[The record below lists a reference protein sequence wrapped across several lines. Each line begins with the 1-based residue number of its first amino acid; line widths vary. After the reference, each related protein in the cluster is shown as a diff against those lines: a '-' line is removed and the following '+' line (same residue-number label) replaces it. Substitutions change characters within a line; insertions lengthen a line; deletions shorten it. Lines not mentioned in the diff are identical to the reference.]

1 MTASAPRTA
10 GRIFITYRREESA
23 WPADRLFG
31 LLEGRFGEGMVFRD
45 VASIQPGDRF
55 AEVINAAVAR
65 CDVLLALIGSRW
77 STATGKDGRQRL
89 ADPEDFVRLEIE
101 GALRHDV
108 RVIPVLIDGAQ
119 MPRRADLPPS
129 LADLVKLQAF
139 ELALSH
145 FDPDAEHLIRA
156 LEGFLA
162 PQAPQPSATVRMP
175 PSAEAGRK
183 TARPWIR
190 VRRWKLVSAL
200 LAVAAILA
208 AVFII
213 ISRPPSAPPQTAA
226 ETVAV
231 QQASFSGGQ
240 AQSVSASCPAG
251 TQMVGGGFSSDPYV
265 AVYSSYPSGP
275 STWTID
281 GWNYGAPQSPVPI
294 IAYATCVHADFSLGL
309 MIASSAVTDVRSG
322 TPANVIASCPASSTV
337 LGGGPQ
343 STYRGRPSQI
353 SSDVPIAFSSYPNL
367 DRSSWT
373 AGVAPGNLGASV
385 RAYAICARSHVSA
398 VNIVTG
404 HLTVTGTE
412 STTVQCETGQLLTQG
427 GYYSDASDDRFK
439 PVYSQPEGRPPVS
452 WSFEARFAY
461 LGSKIPPSATIYGI
475 CVRYS

>member
-31 LLEGRFGEGMVFRD
+31 LLEGRFGEGTVFRD
-45 VASIQPGDRF
+45 VVSIQPGEKF

-77 STATGKDGRQRL
+77 SGKDGRRRL

-119 MPRRADLPPS
+119 MPRLADLPPS
-129 LADLVKLQAF
+129 LTDLVKLQAF

-145 FDPDAEHLIRA
+145 FDPDAEKLIRA
-156 LEGFLA
+156 LEGYLA
-162 PQAPQPSATVRMP
+162 LQAPQPSATVRMP

-183 TARPWIR
+183 TARPRIR

-208 AVFII
+208 AVFIVI
-213 ISRPPSAPPQTAA
+213 IRALTAPAPTAA
-226 ETVAV
+226 ETVAM
-231 QQASFSGGQ
+231 QQALFSGGQ
-240 AQSVSASCPAG
+240 TQSVSSSCPAG

-275 STWTID
+275 STWTIV
-281 GWNYGAPQSPVPI
+281 GGNYGAPQTPVPI

-309 MIASSAVTDVRSG
+309 TIASSVVTDVRSG

-343 STYRGRPSQI
+343 STYRGPPSQF
-353 SSDVPIAFSSYPNL
+353 SDLPIAFSSYPNL
-367 DRSSWT
+367 DLSSWA
-373 AGVAPGNLGASV
+373 AGVTPGNPGESV

-398 VNIVTG
+398 ANIVSG
-404 HLTVTGTE
+404 PLAVTGMD
-412 STTVQCETGQLLTQG
+412 STTVQCEAGQLLTQG
-427 GYYSDASDDRFK
+427 GYYSNASDDRFK
-439 PVYSQPEGRPPVS
+439 PVYSRPEGPAPAS
-452 WSFEARFAY
+452 WSFEARFAH
-461 LGSKIPPSATIYGI
+461 LGSKIPPSATIYGV

>member
-23 WPADRLFG
+23 WQADRLFG

-45 VASIQPGDRF
+45 VASIQPGDKF

-65 CDVLLALIGSRW
+65 CDVLLALIGSGW
-77 STATGKDGRQRL
+77 STATGKDGRRRL

-129 LADLVKLQAF
+129 LADLVELQAF

-145 FDPDAEHLIRA
+145 FGPDAEQLIRA

-162 PQAPQPSATVRMP
+162 LQAPQPSATVRMP

-183 TARPWIR
+183 TARPRIR

-208 AVFII
+208 AVFIV
-213 ISRPPSAPPQTAA
+213 ISLAPTPPTLTAA
-226 ETVAV
+226 ETVAM
-231 QQASFSGGQ
+231 QQALFSGGQ
-240 AQSVSASCPAG
+240 TQSVSASCPAG

-275 STWTID
+275 STWTIV
-281 GWNYGAPQSPVPI
+281 GCNYGAPPD
-294 IAYATCVHADFSLGL
+294 AGTDHCLR
-309 MIASSAVTDVRSG
+309 DVR
-322 TPANVIASCPASSTV
+322 A
-337 LGGGPQ
+337 
-343 STYRGRPSQI
+343 GRLLPRA
-353 SSDVPIAFSSYPNL
+353 D
-367 DRSSWT
+367 DR
-373 AGVAPGNLGASV
+373 LL
-385 RAYAICARSHVSA
+385 RSH
-398 VNIVTG
+398 
-404 HLTVTGTE
+404 
-412 STTVQCETGQLLTQG
+412 
-427 GYYSDASDDRFK
+427 
-439 PVYSQPEGRPPVS
+439 
-452 WSFEARFAY
+452 
-461 LGSKIPPSATIYGI
+461 
-475 CVRYS
+475 

>member
-45 VASIQPGDRF
+45 VASIQPGDKF

-77 STATGKDGRQRL
+77 STATGKDGRRRL

-129 LADLVKLQAF
+129 LADLVELQAF

-145 FDPDAEHLIRA
+145 FGSDAEQLIRA
-156 LEGFLA
+156 LEGYVA
-162 PQAPQPSATVRMP
+162 VQAPQPSATVRMP

-183 TARPWIR
+183 TARPRIR

-208 AVFII
+208 AVFIV
-213 ISRPPSAPPQTAA
+213 ISLAPTLPALTAA
-226 ETVAV
+226 ETVEM
-231 QQASFSGGQ
+231 QQALFSGGQ
-240 AQSVSASCPAG
+240 TQSVSASCPVG
-251 TQMVGGGFSSDPYV
+251 TQMVGGGFSSDGYV
-265 AVYSSYPSGP
+265 AVYSSYPSAP
-275 STWTID
+275 STWTIV
-281 GWNYGAPQSPVPI
+281 GGNYSGGTPVPI
-294 IAYATCVHADFSLGL
+294 IAYATCVRADFSLGL
-309 MIASSAVTDVRSG
+309 TIASSAVTDVHSG
-322 TPANVIASCPASSTV
+322 TPANVIASCPASSRV
-337 LGGGPQ
+337 LGGGPR
-343 STYRGRPSQI
+343 STYRGRPVPF
-353 SSDVPIAFSSYPNL
+353 SDLPIAFSSYPNPDL
-367 DRSSWT
+367 SSWT
-373 AGVAPGNLGASV
+373 AGVAPGTFGASV

-398 VNIVTG
+398 ANIVSG
-404 HLTVTGTE
+404 PLTVTGTD

-439 PVYSQPEGRPPVS
+439 PVYSKPEGLAPAL
-452 WSFEARFAY
+452 WNFEARFAY

-475 CVRYS
+475 CVHYS

>member
-1 MTASAPRTA
+1 MTTSAPRTG

-45 VASIQPGDRF
+45 VASIQPGDKF

-145 FDPDAEHLIRA
+145 FDPDAEQLIRA

-162 PQAPQPSATVRMP
+162 PQAPQSSATVRMP

-183 TARPWIR
+183 TARPRIR

-213 ISRPPSAPPQTAA
+213 SRAPTAPPHTEA

-251 TQMVGGGFSSDPYV
+251 TQMVGGGIFLRPLRSCV
-265 AVYSSYPSGP
+265 LEL
-275 STWTID
+275 
-281 GWNYGAPQSPVPI
+281 PQ
-294 IAYATCVHADFSLGL
+294 
-309 MIASSAVTDVRSG
+309 R
-322 TPANVIASCPASSTV
+322 
-337 LGGGPQ
+337 
-343 STYRGRPSQI
+343 
-353 SSDVPIAFSSYPNL
+353 AFYL
-367 DRSSWT
+367 D
-373 AGVAPGNLGASV
+373 
-385 RAYAICARSHVSA
+385 
-398 VNIVTG
+398 
-404 HLTVTGTE
+404 
-412 STTVQCETGQLLTQG
+412 
-427 GYYSDASDDRFK
+427 D
-439 PVYSQPEGRPPVS
+439 
-452 WSFEARFAY
+452 
-461 LGSKIPPSATIYGI
+461 
-475 CVRYS
+475 